1 MKEGFRQSMAWLHT
15 WSGLLVGWVL
25 MLIFMAGTSSYYR
38 DEITLWMKPE
48 LHQAAVAPVTQ
59 AMAADQAVRVL
70 QKRAPNSER
79 WFVSLPS
86 GREPAIQTMW
96 APPAGEGKA
105 KGKGKGRRR
114 FQEAL
119 LDPATGVELAEAR
132 STRGGDFFYRL
143 HFDLHY
149 MPVPVARW
157 IVGIC
162 AMSMLVAILSGIVTH
177 KRIFKDFFTFR
188 PRKGQRS
195 WLDFHNVSAVLALP
209 FHLMITYTGLV
220 TLMFMY
226 MPWGVKVAYNNN
238 DKAFFAELFPGSP
251 QGAKAS
257 GVAAP
262 LTPLGPVIAHAS
274 QAWGGAPA
282 GRITV
287 NFPNDAAAT
296 IAVTQQEGRGVS
308 SDLPTLIYDGATGR
322 PLPSPDAGRGA
333 AVATRGVMYGLHI
346 GRFADPLLRALFFIS
361 GLAGSAM
368 VATGLLLWA
377 VKEKPKH
384 LKAGRIGFGL
394 RLVEGLNIGAV
405 AGLPVAMAAY
415 FWANRL
421 LPVGLAERPA
431 AEVSWFFTA
440 WAVTMVAGLA
450 WPSRPMWRLQ
460 LLVGGMLFAL
470 LPVLNGAT
478 GGAHL
483 LVSIPNGLWALAG
496 FDGVTLLIGGLLLY
510 ASARLGRAPV
520 TKTRLAGNAA

>member
-1 MKEGFRQSMAWLHT
+1 MKESFRQSMAWLHT

-48 LHQAAVAPVTQ
+48 LHNTAIATVTQ
-59 AMAADQAVRVL
+59 QVAADQAAQTL
-70 QKRAPNSER
+70 QRRAPHSER
-79 WFVSLPS
+79 WFLTLPTD
-86 GREPAIQTMW
+86 REPAVQATW
-96 APPAGEGKA
+96 APPAGEGKG
-105 KGKGKGRRR
+105 KKGKGRRR
-114 FQEAL
+114 FDNAL
-119 LDPATGVELAEAR
+119 LDPATGAELPEAR
-132 STRGGDFFYRL
+132 ATRGGDFFYRL

-157 IVGIC
+157 IVGFC

-220 TLMFMY
+220 TLMFMF
-226 MPWGVKVAYNNN
+226 MPWGVKVAYKDD
-238 DKAFFAELFPGSP
+238 DKAFFAELFDGPAP
-251 QGAKAS
+251 NARAS

-274 QAWGGAPA
+274 RAWDGAPA
-282 GRITV
+282 GRVTV
-287 NFPNDAAAT
+287 NFPNDANAT
-296 IAVTQQEGRGVS
+296 IAVTRQAGRGLS
-308 SDLPTLIYDGATGR
+308 SDLPTLTYDGVTGR
-322 PLPSPDAGRGA
+322 PLSAADNGHGA
-333 AVATRGVMYGLHI
+333 AAATRGVLYGLHI
-346 GRFADPLLRALFFIS
+346 GRFADPLVRALFFVS
-361 GLAGSAM
+361 GLGGCAM

-384 LKAGRIGFGL
+384 LKAGRIGLGL
-394 RLVEGLNIGAV
+394 RLVEGLNIGAI

-431 AEVSWFFTA
+431 AEISWFFTA
-440 WAVTMVAGLA
+440 WAVTMAAGLA
-450 WPSRPMWRLQ
+450 RPSRAMWRLQ
-460 LLVGGMLFAL
+460 LLAGGALFAL

-483 LVSIPNGLWALAG
+483 LVSIPNGFWALAG
-496 FDGVTLLIGGLLLY
+496 FDCVALLIGAALL
-510 ASARLGRAPV
+510 AAAARLRRVPV
-520 TKTRLAGNAA
+520 AKTRLAGNAA

>member
-25 MLIFMAGTSSYYR
+25 LLIFMAGTSSYYR
-38 DEITLWMKPE
+38 EEITLWMKPE
-48 LHQAAVAPVTQ
+48 LHGAAIAAATPTVA
-59 AMAADQAVRVL
+59 AEQAVRAL
-70 QKRAPNSER
+70 QRRAPKSER
-79 WFVSLPS
+79 WFITLPS
-86 GREPAIQTMW
+86 EREPAVQTTW
-96 APPAGEGKA
+96 APPAGEP
-105 KGKGKGRRR
+105 KGKGRRR
-114 FQEAL
+114 FDNAQ
-119 LDPATGVELAEAR
+119 LDPATGAELAGAR
-132 STRGGDFFYRL
+132 ATRGGDFFYRL

-149 MPVPVARW
+149 MPVPWARW
-157 IVGIC
+157 IVGAC

-226 MPWGVKVAYNNN
+226 MPWGVKAAYNDDN
-238 DKAFFAELFPGSP
+238 KAFFAELFPNGAAD
-251 QGAKAS
+251 AKAS
-257 GVAAP
+257 GTAAR

-274 QAWGGAPA
+274 QAWGGAPV
-282 GRITV
+282 GRVTV
-287 NFPNDAAAT
+287 NHPNDAAAT
-296 IAVTQQEGRGVS
+296 IAVSQQSARGLS
-308 SDLPTLIYDGATGR
+308 SDLPTLHYDGVTGR
-322 PLPSPDAGRGA
+322 PLGAPAATRGA
-333 AVATRGVMYGLHI
+333 AAETRGVMYGLHI
-346 GRFADPLLRALFFIS
+346 ASFADPLVRALFFVS
-361 GLAGSAM
+361 GLAGCAM

-377 VKEKPKH
+377 VKERPKH

-394 RLVEGLNIGAV
+394 RLVDGLNIGAV

-421 LPVGLAERPA
+421 LPAGLAERPA
-431 AEVSWFFTA
+431 AEISWFFAA
-440 WAVTMVAGLA
+440 WGVALACGLA
-450 WPSRPMWRLQ
+450 WPARPMWRLQ
-460 LLVGGMLFAL
+460 LLAGGALFAL
-470 LPVLNGAT
+470 LPALNGAT

-496 FDGVTLLIGGLLLY
+496 FDGVALAIGATLLY
-510 ASARLGRAPV
+510 AAARLGRSPV